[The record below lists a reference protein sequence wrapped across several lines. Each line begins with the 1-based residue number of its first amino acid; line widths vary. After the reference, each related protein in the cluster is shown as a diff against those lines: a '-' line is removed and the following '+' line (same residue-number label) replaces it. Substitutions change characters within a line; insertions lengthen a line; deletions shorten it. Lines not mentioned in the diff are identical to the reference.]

1 MTASL
6 LVLLYFQRKSLAVSR
21 TKSVSRRT
29 VFWILNLIGAAICAA
44 AFGMEFGSAVVGGVY
59 LISLVVAEFC
69 TVMMEKRTKQSAE
82 TLGKVL
88 GLRQFIESAELDRI
102 NQLVEQDPAYFFNVL
117 PYAYVMGLTD
127 KWAKNFEKI
136 TIVQP
141 DWYVGYEDSTLFNA
155 WMFNSM
161 MRDCYRA
168 AESHIE
174 IAIPDGGDSGGRRRI
189 FEQRRR
195 ILRRRF
201 RRWRRWFLVVFGSKR
216 RKSDFFSTL
225 YGLSSHSYC
234 ISLCDIV

>member
-1 MTASL
+1 
-6 LVLLYFQRKSLAVSR
+6 
-21 TKSVSRRT
+21 
-29 VFWILNLIGAAICAA
+29 
-44 AFGMEFGSAVVGGVY
+44 
-59 LISLVVAEFC
+59 
-69 TVMMEKRTKQSAE
+69 MMEKRTKQSAE

-141 DWYVGYEDSTLFNA
+141 DWYVGYEDSTLFNV

-174 IAIPDGGDSGGRRRI
+174 IAIPDGGDSGGGGG
-189 FEQRRR
+189 FSSSGGG
-195 ILRRRF
+195 F
-201 RRWRRWFLVVFGSKR
+201 SGGGFGGGGGGSW
-216 RKSDFFSTL
+216 
-225 YGLSSHSYC
+225 
-234 ISLCDIV
+234 